1 MLLLLRILIWNSS
14 AWFTLRYSA
23 YLIMLFNQ
31 RKLADIQ
38 TNQKQKHNWK
48 FTQFFN
54 FGIENFQG
62 LIAINKHVIREKNQH
77 DALQLES
84 TFFLWISWSL
94 ALDSPV
100 LQYIGPGQW
109 SHCA

>member
-38 TNQKQKHNWK
+38 TNQKQKQNWK

-62 LIAINKHVIREKNQH
+62 LIAINKHVSREKNQH

-84 TFFLWISWSL
+84 TFLLWISWSL